1 MKKKASFLIS
11 GITTVALL
19 AVAVGS
25 FAAWNTLSA
34 SANNLQVSTSTP
46 VELTVTGASAS
57 GDEVKTLIPSDTTAV
72 SSKEASEIK
81 VGTLTAKLAGI
92 TSDTDLD
99 SIELTKGVYDTAEG
113 ATSNNDYVV
122 ILKDGE
128 NEKDTILPSDIA
140 TESGK
145 TYDVY
150 VKFADSVNDAN
161 ASTNHKGQNKFVK
174 ISLEAKKSSP
184 AT

>member
-1 MKKKASFLIS
+1 MKKKASLWIS
-11 GITTVALL
+11 GITTVAML

-46 VELTVTGASAS
+46 VELTVTGTPTS
-57 GDEVKTLIPSDTTAV
+57 GDEVKTLIPNDTTAV

-81 VGTLTAKLAGI
+81 VGTLTAKLAGT

-99 SIELTKGVYDTAEG
+99 SIEITKGVYDTVDG
-113 ATSNNDYVV
+113 ATSNSDYVV
-122 ILKDGE
+122 ILKDGADA
-128 NEKDTILPSDIA
+128 KDTILPSDIA
-140 TESGK
+140 TEPGK

-150 VKFADSVNDAN
+150 VKFADTVKNDN
-161 ASTNHKGQNKFVK
+161 ADATHKGQSKFVK

-184 AT
+184 VT